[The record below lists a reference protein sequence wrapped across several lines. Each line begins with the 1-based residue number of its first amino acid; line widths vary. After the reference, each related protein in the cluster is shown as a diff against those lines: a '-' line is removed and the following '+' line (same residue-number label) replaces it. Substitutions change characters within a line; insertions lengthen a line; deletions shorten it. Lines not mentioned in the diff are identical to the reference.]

1 MTLHCSASHVSMS
14 AVGQFLYIRI
24 PIIIALIISECFYFF
39 PGKLGDMSWDDE
51 EFIID
56 AWEIS
61 FVRWKFSAVPKEA

>member
-1 MTLHCSASHVSMS
+1 MTLRCSASHVSVS
-14 AVGQFLYIRI
+14 AAGQFLYIRI
-24 PIIIALIISECFYFF
+24 LIIIALIFSESFHFF

-61 FVRWKFSAVPKEA
+61 FVRWKFSAVPEEA